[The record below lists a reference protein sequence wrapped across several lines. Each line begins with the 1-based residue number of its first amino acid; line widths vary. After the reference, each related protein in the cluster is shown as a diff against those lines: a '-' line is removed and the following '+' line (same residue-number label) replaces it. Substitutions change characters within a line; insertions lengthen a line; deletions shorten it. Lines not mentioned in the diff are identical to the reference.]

1 MKYFKLTL
9 TFVAMLM
16 LSVSAFAQNL
26 TVSGVVTDSSTGLGV
41 PFASIQIKG
50 TMTGAS
56 TDGDGLYSISTPSD
70 GVLIFTSIGYKDVEV
85 AVNGKAKVDVVLH
98 PDTETLEETIVV
110 AFGTATKESFTGS
123 ATVVKS
129 SDIAKTQS
137 SDATRALEG
146 VVAGVQMTTTSGSLG
161 QSPSIMVRGISSMSA
176 GTAPLYVVD
185 GIPYSGDMNNINPA
199 DIESMTVLKDA
210 ASNALYGARGANGVI
225 MITTKKAK
233 RGDAVINVEAKW
245 GLNTKALKD
254 YDVITDPGQ
263 YYEAYYAALRNYY
276 ERPDP
281 TKDSAGNILHAPGMT
296 PSDAHIKALQ
306 TMTGSTSAGGLGY
319 IVYDVP
325 AGQSLIGTNG
335 KLNPNA
341 TLGKLVTYNDELY
354 MLYPDKWIE
363 EAYNNSLRQEY
374 NVSVSGSSDKI
385 SMLASFGYLNNKGII
400 DGSDMYRY
408 TARLRT
414 DYQAKSWLKVGAN
427 LSYTN
432 YNWNNGNTDEG
443 SGSSTGNI
451 FAIATGIAPIYPIYI
466 RDGKGNILY
475 DKYGYKRYDY
485 GDGSNAGMTRPYL
498 GNSNALQGATLDKNN
513 AEGNAFNGTAFSEV
527 KFLKDFTFTFNAGIG
542 VDETRST
549 SIMNMYY
556 GMAAP
561 VGGMISKSHSRSFYL
576 NLQQLLSWKRTF
588 AGVHNV
594 SVLFGHEN
602 YSSKSYGLSASKS
615 QMFSMEN
622 DELNGAVVDGK
633 SSASSAGEYN
643 NEGYFI
649 RAQYD
654 FSNRIFGSV
663 SYRRD
668 ASSRFHPDHRW
679 GNFWSLGGG
688 WLINHESWFPQV
700 RWIDMLKI
708 KASIGSQGN
717 DNIGNYLYTDTYVMS
732 NNENKPAIAFGV
744 KGNKNI
750 TWETNTN
757 FNAGFD
763 FDLLAGRISGTVE
776 YFYRKT
782 SDMLFWFTTPVSLGY
797 SGYYDNIGDM
807 RNSGIELS
815 ANVGLYK
822 NRNVNWSA
830 YFNLTHYTNKIT
842 MLPHEKKTATVEG
855 YEGYANG
862 TRFVGEGLPLN
873 TFYMPKYA
881 GVFNEELE
889 AAYGKNIPYG
899 KSVWYM
905 DVKDKNGNIVGKTV
919 TDEYSDATMY
929 LCGAPTPDLY
939 GGFGTSIDFYGFDF
953 SASFTY
959 SIGGLS
965 YDSGYAGFMGSP
977 TSGSAGTNFHKDI
990 LKAWTPDNQN
1000 TDIPRFQY
1008 QDQYTAQSSDRFL
1021 MDASYLN
1028 FQNAQLGYSLPERVT
1043 QRLMISRLRVYIAC
1057 DNIVYW
1063 SRRQGF
1069 DPRFSFSGS
1078 TNSAVNSPVRTVS
1091 GGINLTF

>member
-1 MKYFKLTL
+1 MKYLKLT
-9 TFVAMLM
+9 VAVMAMLIVS
-16 LSVSAFAQNL
+16 LSAYAQNL
-26 TVSGVVTDSSTGLGV
+26 TVTGVVTDSSTGEGV
-41 PFASIQIKG
+41 PFAGVQVKG
-50 TMTGAS
+50 TTVGTV
-56 TDGDGLYSISTPSD
+56 TDLDGLYTISVPSD
-70 GVLIFTSIGYKDVEV
+70 GILVFSSIGYKDLEV
-85 AVNGKAKVDVVLH
+85 AVAGNSKVDALLH
-98 PDTETLEETIVV
+98 PDTEQIEETIVV

-137 SDATRALEG
+137 SDVTRALEG
-146 VVAGVQMTTTSGSLG
+146 VVAGVQMTTSTGSLG
-161 QSPSIMVRGISSMSA
+161 SSPSIMVRGISSMSA

-276 ERPDP
+276 ERPDA
-281 TKDSAGNILHAPGMT
+281 TKDADGNMIYTPGMT
-296 PSDAHIKALQ
+296 AGDAHIKALQ
-306 TMTGSTSAGGLGY
+306 TIHGATNAGGLGY

-325 AGQSLIGTNG
+325 AGQSLIGRNG

-341 TLGKLVTYNDELY
+341 TLGRTVTYKDQLY
-354 MLYPDKWIE
+354 TIRPDNWID
-363 EAYNNSLRQEY
+363 EAYRNSLRQEY
-374 NVSVSGSSDKI
+374 NVSISGSGEKI
-385 SMLASFGYLNNKGII
+385 SVLASFGYLNNKGII

-408 TARLRT
+408 TARLRA
-414 DYQAKSWLKVGAN
+414 DYQAKNWLKIGGN

-432 YNWNNGNTDEG
+432 YNWNNGNSEEG
-443 SGSSTGNI
+443 STGSAGNV

-466 RDGKGNILY
+466 RDGKGNIMT
-475 DKYGYKRYDY
+475 DKYGLKMYDY
-485 GDGSNAGMTRPYL
+485 GDGENGGLTRPYL
-498 GNSNALQGATLDKNN
+498 GNSNALQGAILDKNN
-513 AEGNAFNGTAFSEV
+513 AEGNAFNGTGYAEV
-527 KFLKDFTFTFNAGIG
+527 KFLKDFTFTFNAGFG

-549 SIMNMYY
+549 SIMNKYY
-556 GMAAP
+556 GMATS
-561 VGGMISKSHSRSFYL
+561 VGGMISKGHSRSFYM
-576 NLQQLLSWKRTF
+576 NLQQLLNWKKTF

-594 SVLFGHEN
+594 AVLLGHEN
-602 YSSKSYGLSASKS
+602 YSSKSYSLSAAKS

-622 DELNGAVVDGK
+622 DELNGAVVDNK
-633 SSASSAGEYN
+633 SAGSSFGEYN

-654 FSNRIFGSV
+654 YSNRIFGSV
-663 SYRRD
+663 SFRRD

-688 WLINHESWFPQV
+688 WIINHENWFP
-700 RWIDMLKI
+700 RLPWLDMLKI
-708 KASIGSQGN
+708 KASVGSQGN
-717 DNIGNYLYTDTYVMS
+717 DNIGNYLYVDTYTLS
-732 NNENKPAIAFGV
+732 NSQDSPAISFGV
-744 KGNKNI
+744 KGNKEI

-757 FNAGFD
+757 FNAGID
-763 FDLLAGRISGTVE
+763 FDLLRGRISGTVE

-782 SDMLFWFTTPVSLGY
+782 SDMLFWFTTPVSMGY

-807 RNSGIELS
+807 RNSGVEMS
-815 ANVGLYK
+815 ANIGLY
-822 NRNVNWSA
+822 RNENINWNF

-842 MLPHEKKTATVEG
+842 MLPSDKKSRTVEG
-855 YEGYANG
+855 YEGYANE

-873 TFYMPKYA
+873 TFYIAKYA
-881 GVFNEELE
+881 GVDPETGRSMWYKDVMDGDKVIGKETTTDFSE
-889 AAYGKNIPYG
+889 A
-899 KSVWYM
+899 
-905 DVKDKNGNIVGKTV
+905 TQ
-919 TDEYSDATMY
+919 Y
-929 LCGAPTPDLY
+929 LCGAPTPDIY

-959 SIGGLS
+959 SVGGLS
-965 YDSGYAGFMGSP
+965 YDSGYAGFMTSP
-977 TSGSAGTNFHKDI
+977 TSRSVGTNFHKDVF
-990 LKAWTPDNQN
+990 KAWTPENKN
-1000 TDIPRFQY
+1000 SDIPRFQFE
-1008 QDQYTAQSSDRFL
+1008 DQYTASDSDRFL
-1021 MDASYLN
+1021 TNASYLN
-1028 FQNAQLGYSLPERVT
+1028 FQNAQLGYTLPERLTKKMNVN
-1043 QRLMISRLRVYIAC
+1043 RLRVYVAC

-1063 SRRQGF
+1063 SCRQGF
-1069 DPRFSFSGS
+1069 DPRFSFSGT